1 MFEITKHNE
10 WKTYIP
16 LLEKQK
22 IAEHIAAGSLVRY
35 RSTVDYGGE
44 ELFDAAITAE
54 DVPTRWRYMM
64 GVLFKFYLRIAF
76 QPVEGEDYLMA
87 ADDYDRAASA
97 HVLNA
102 LERMKSDMGAR
113 DKVFDLLR
121 DYKELDRM
129 VSVELNAQLAARND
143 LLPRILHV
151 LTQTA
156 TPAALT
162 NLQEMEGKLGEEA
175 KKIAGRIE
183 QFRNAP
189 ASIVPNK

>member
-22 IAEHIAAGSLVRY
+22 IAGHIAAGSLVRY
-35 RSTVDYGGE
+35 HSTVDYGGE

-64 GVLFKFYLRIAF
+64 GVLFKFYLRIDF
-76 QPVEGEDYLMA
+76 DPVEGEDYLMA

-97 HVLNA
+97 HILNV
-102 LERMKSDMGAR
+102 LERMKSDAAAR

-121 DYKELDRM
+121 DYKDLERM
-129 VSVELNAQLAARND
+129 VSVELSAQLAARND
-143 LLPRILHV
+143 ILPRILQV

-156 TPAALT
+156 TPAALA

-175 KKIAGRIE
+175 KRLSERVQGIQKSMS
-183 QFRNAP
+183 P
-189 ASIVPNK
+189 AK

>member
-10 WKTYIP
+10 WKTYIH
-16 LLEKQK
+16 LTEKQK
-22 IAEHIAAGSLVRY
+22 IAEHIASGSLVRY
-35 RSTVDYGGE
+35 RSTVGYGGE
-44 ELFDAAITAE
+44 ELFDAAVTAE

-64 GVLFKFYLRIAF
+64 GVLFKFYLRIEF

-87 ADDYDRAASA
+87 ADDYDRAASI

-121 DYKELDRM
+121 DYKDLERM

-156 TPAALT
+156 TPAALA

-175 KKIAGRIE
+175 KRIAGKIE
-183 QFRNAP
+183 QFHNAP
-189 ASIVPNK
+189 ASIIPNE